1 MPGTRKTVL
10 GRLTIVRLIRRL
22 GAVAGD
28 DPVAARIVT
37 ALIAAVFV
45 QGMGASAVLPLLP
58 LYLRAHGTSNALVG
72 AVMGSFFV
80 AGVLTQYAAG
90 HVTDRIGH
98 RPVIVGGLALYAA
111 GSLGFLASVGA
122 GGYVGLRAVQGVG
135 AGAVQV
141 ASLAFVGLVVPLE
154 RRGRAFSAVFAAQLA
169 GLGIGPIAGSAVGVD
184 HLRWLFIVTAILSTL
199 AVIPVILGATGAS
212 PRASGDE
219 VTDRPLSITGALI
232 GVVIIGVA
240 GGLVTGVYETCWS
253 LLLRSRGAAAWQIGL
268 SWTLFALPFALF
280 SPIAGR
286 LADRLDRRWL
296 AGTAVIAWSSFALVY
311 PFLTS
316 VALLVTL
323 GALEAIGVAIAIPAA
338 QSLLTQTATPQT
350 LGRAQGFFTTAE
362 TASIAAA
369 AAVSGALFGVARWIP
384 FLSAAVAGVLLVG
397 ALPFLWRGVPGRATG
412 EVVSDAPLP
421 VPLSAPH

>member
-1 MPGTRKTVL
+1 
-10 GRLTIVRLIRRL
+10 VRPTRRL
-22 GAVAGD
+22 GAVVGD
-28 DPVAARIVT
+28 DPAAARIVT

-45 QGMGASAVLPLLP
+45 QGVGASAVLPLLP
-58 LYLRAHGTSNALVG
+58 LFLRAHDTSNALVG

-90 HVTDRIGH
+90 HLTDRIGH
-98 RPVIVGGLALYAA
+98 RPIIVGGLALYAA
-111 GSLGFLASVGA
+111 ASLGFLATVGA

-141 ASLAFVGLVVPLE
+141 ASLALVGLVVPLE

-169 GLGIGPIAGSAVGVD
+169 GMAIGPLAGSAAGVD
-184 HLRWLFIVTAILSTL
+184 HLRWLFVVTAVLSGTAIIPVALGASGSRARSPSEHEAGATL
-199 AVIPVILGATGAS
+199 AIT
-212 PRASGDE
+212 RAL
-219 VTDRPLSITGALI
+219 V
-232 GVVIIGVA
+232 GVVIIGIA

-253 LLLRSRGAAAWQIGL
+253 LLMRSRGAAAWQIGL

-296 AGTAVIAWSSFALVY
+296 AGTAVVASSGFAVLY

-316 VALLVTL
+316 VPLLVGL
-323 GALEAIGVAIAIPAA
+323 GSLEAIGVAIAIPAA
-338 QSLLTQTATPQT
+338 QSLLTQAATPQT
-350 LGRAQGFFTTAE
+350 LGRAQGFFTTVE
-362 TASIAAA
+362 TGSIAVA

-384 FLSAAVAGVLLVG
+384 FLSASLAGVLLVA
-397 ALPFLWRGVPGRATG
+397 ALPIMWRGLQGHAGHAAVT
-412 EVVSDAPLP
+412 DAPLP

>member
-1 MPGTRKTVL
+1 MPSTSKTVL
-10 GRLTIVRLIRRL
+10 GKLACVRLIRRL

-28 DPVAARIVT
+28 DPVAARIVA
-37 ALIAAVFV
+37 ALIVAVFV
-45 QGMGASAVLPLLP
+45 QGVGASAVLPLLP

-90 HVTDRIGH
+90 HLSDRIGH
-98 RPVIVGGLALYAA
+98 RPVIVGGLALYAG
-111 GSLGFLASVGA
+111 GSLGFLAAVGA
-122 GGYVGLRAVQGVG
+122 GGYVGLRAVQGIG
-135 AGAVQV
+135 SGAVQV
-141 ASLAFVGLVVPLE
+141 ASLAFIGLVVPLG
-154 RRGRAFSAVFAAQLA
+154 RRGRAFSAIFAAQLA
-169 GLGIGPIAGSAVGVD
+169 GLGIGPIAGSAVGVG
-184 HLRWLFIVTAILSTL
+184 HLRWLFIVTAILSAV
-199 AVIPVILGATGAS
+199 AVIPVMVGTSGAHAQS
-212 PRASGDE
+212 SEDE
-219 VTDRPLSITGALI
+219 APARPLAITGALI

-240 GGLVTGVYETCWS
+240 GGLVTGVYESCWS

-296 AGTAVIAWSSFALVY
+296 AGGAALAWSGFALVY

-323 GALEAIGVAIAIPAA
+323 GALEAIGVSIAIPAA

-384 FLSAAVAGVLLVG
+384 FLSAAVTGVLLVG
-397 ALPFLWRGVPGRATG
+397 ALPFLWRGLAGHATRADA
-412 EVVSDAPLP
+412 SDAPLP